1 MSYSQY
7 LIREVTEIIFS
18 YERNGCIMITMDSI
32 LGAKFGAEAGT
43 LEASFRKTV
52 KTKEYETE
60 VVEVRAKVD
69 MEPNASGIDRMMGLA
84 LLEAQIEYSAYS
96 NLVFKGVITEAEFAK
111 RKEDI
116 ERSVNAVAT
125 KYVGVTGESP
135 ADKFNIKI

>member
-1 MSYSQY
+1 
-7 LIREVTEIIFS
+7 
-18 YERNGCIMITMDSI
+18 MITMDSI
-32 LGAKFGAEAGT
+32 LGAKFGTEAGT

-60 VVEVRAKVD
+60 VVEVKAKVD
-69 MEPNASGIDRMMGLA
+69 IEPNASGIDRMMGLA

-116 ERSVNAVAT
+116 ERSVNAVAS
-125 KYVGVTGESP
+125 KYVGITGESP
-135 ADKFNIKI
+135 AEKFNIRL